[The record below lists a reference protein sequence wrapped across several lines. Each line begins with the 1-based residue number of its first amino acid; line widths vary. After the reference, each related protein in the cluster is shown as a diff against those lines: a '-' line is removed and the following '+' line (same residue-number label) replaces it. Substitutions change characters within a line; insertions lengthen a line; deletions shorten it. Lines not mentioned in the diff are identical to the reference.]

1 MKPAVLLVLALAASA
16 TAAEPIQIGKERQ
29 LFLDDHLIEHTE
41 HLVRRVQPAK
51 KHEANPLIVPKEA
64 WEPEGYVVPSV
75 LYDEEEKLFKLWAD
89 GYGIGVFYF
98 TSKDGIHWD
107 RPALRLFPEFDS
119 GPTNRVILSGSEID
133 VEDAPPDK
141 LDYMRSREA
150 GWRYFGHASGVI
162 KDPRETDPAKRYKM
176 AFLWINR
183 QHQPPGAT
191 RAGKFIAMGAAFS
204 PDGIHWTPVNEP
216 VCLATVDLPFHI
228 NYDEKR
234 RRWVLYGRITG
245 VVSEEKKTAHASDP
259 NLQYNMG
266 RAVIRCES
274 EDFLHWTPEKGDL
287 VMASDARDST
297 LTEIYDLRS
306 VPYAG
311 LHLGFVHA
319 FINEPDHVALP
330 IQLAVSRDNRTW
342 QRLDD
347 RSPFL
352 GNGDLGEWDRGV
364 ISPPTSDPVAV
375 GDELRFYYTGRNT
388 LHSTRWKFEDNPKLL
403 GHIAPFRGS
412 LGLATIRRDRFVA
425 MEGNFRPG
433 ILRTKPFVHEG
444 SVLHVN
450 AAVPFGILTVSL
462 LDESGQ
468 PLQKV
473 TIQGRDDTAIALPEL
488 TKIAGRKG
496 QLVRLEFG
504 VQNGRLFSF
513 WIE

>member
-1 MKPAVLLVLALAASA
+1 MKTTSVLILALAASA
-16 TAAEPIQIGKERQ
+16 TATEPIRIGKERQ
-29 LFLDDHLIEHTE
+29 LFLDDQLIEHTE

-51 KHEANPLIVPKEA
+51 KHEANPLIVPKEE

-75 LYDEEEKLFKLWAD
+75 LYDDEEKLFKLWAD

-107 RPALRLFPEFDS
+107 RPALRLFPEFDF

-133 VEDAPPDK
+133 IEDAPPDK

-183 QHQPPGAT
+183 QYQPPGAT
-191 RAGKFIAMGAAFS
+191 RAGK
-204 PDGIHWTPVNEP
+204 P
-216 VCLATVDLPFHI
+216 VCRATVDLPFHI

-234 RRWVLYGRITG
+234 RRWVLYGRVTG
-245 VVSEEKKTAHASDP
+245 VVSEEKKAAHAADP

-287 VMASDARDST
+287 VMASDAQDSAT
-297 LTEIYDLRS
+297 TEIYDMRS

-311 LHLGFVHA
+311 LHIGFVHA
-319 FINEPDHVALP
+319 FINNPDSVTLP

-342 QRLDD
+342 QRLSD

-352 GNGDLGEWDRGV
+352 AQGGLGDWDRGV
-364 ISPPTSDPVAV
+364 ISPPVSDPVL
-375 GDELRFYYTGRNT
+375 GGR
-388 LHSTRWKFEDNPKLL
+388 
-403 GHIAPFRGS
+403 
-412 LGLATIRRDRFVA
+412 
-425 MEGNFRPG
+425 
-433 ILRTKPFVHEG
+433 
-444 SVLHVN
+444 
-450 AAVPFGILTVSL
+450 
-462 LDESGQ
+462 
-468 PLQKV
+468 
-473 TIQGRDDTAIALPEL
+473 
-488 TKIAGRKG
+488 
-496 QLVRLEFG
+496 
-504 VQNGRLFSF
+504 
-513 WIE
+513 